1 MDDEIKFDITT
12 GDNKYSIV
20 NNAHSID
27 AKLTQ
32 PSRNITFMNED
43 NKVVGEL
50 TWDDDVFKFEGNA
63 EESAQVFFDCV
74 IALMPVK

>member
-1 MDDEIKFDITT
+1 MDSEFKFD
-12 GDNKYSIV
+12 DSESNVFQFS
-20 NNAHSID
+20 
-27 AKLTQ
+27 Q
-32 PSRNITFMNED
+32 PSPRNITFMNED
-43 NKVVGEL
+43 NKVVGRL